1 MKWDGRVG
9 AQFLRR
15 LSLRAAI
22 HEVGRKKAQAAQNGE
37 AMGGGD
43 QGKCNRSPGA
53 NHEWTPKD
61 TNAPRLGVAAAV
73 RRGTC

>member
-22 HEVGRKKAQAAQNGE
+22 QEVGRKKAQTAQNGE

-43 QGKCNRSPGA
+43 
-53 NHEWTPKD
+53 
-61 TNAPRLGVAAAV
+61 
-73 RRGTC
+73 